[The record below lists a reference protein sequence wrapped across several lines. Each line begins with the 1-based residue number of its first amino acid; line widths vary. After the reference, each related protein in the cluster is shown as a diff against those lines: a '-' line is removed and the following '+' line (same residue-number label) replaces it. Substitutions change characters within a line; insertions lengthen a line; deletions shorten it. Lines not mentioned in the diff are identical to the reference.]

1 MGERTGSGPDERLE
15 VDRMAS
21 REEEEEAQVVE
32 AAASPRRR
40 RSGET
45 QSWLAAIGATRF
57 LLALVLVAVAIVG
70 CVVLLGAGKWWALPI
85 VVVVL
90 LASFGLGA
98 FMTLRATTEVEKP
111 APETVA
117 RLEEEG
123 VPDPEGAANERVGED
138 EQKAEVTPSPSSRPV
153 GRGQEGG

>member
-1 MGERTGSGPDERLE
+1 MGERTGSGADERLE

-21 REEEEEAQVVE
+21 RDEEEGQVVE
-32 AAASPRRR
+32 AAARARPR
-40 RSGET
+40 RSGEA
-45 QSWLAAIGATRF
+45 QSWLAAMGASRF
-57 LLALVLVAVAIVG
+57 LLALVVVAVAIVG
-70 CVVLLGAGKWWALPI
+70 SVILVGAGHWWALPI
-85 VVVVL
+85 AVVVL

-98 FMTLRATTEVEKP
+98 FMTLKATTEVEKP

-123 VPDPEGAANERVGED
+123 VPDPEGAANERVGEE

-153 GRGQEGG
+153 GPGQEGG